1 MPSSE
6 VLLRQWNR
14 AVRSCTADGRHADA
28 LAALGHLRRAGARPD
43 CYAAAAAAKSCGA
56 LSAVPL
62 GRSLHGFLTRAALS
76 SSPAVAKGL
85 TDMYFRLGLLHDSL
99 QMFSLISPRD
109 AAAWNI
115 LLSGHSRLRLLSEVT
130 SLFGSMHA
138 GGGDPNSIT
147 VAVVLSVCAKLGDL
161 TGGRVVH
168 GYVVKKGLAAETL
181 AGNALVSMYAKCGL
195 VAADAAVA
203 FREIAVK
210 DIISWNSMIA
220 GSVEG
225 GLVGEAFVLLRQM
238 VASGFEPNCAT
249 LVTVLPV
256 CCASL
261 ERGRLWGKELHGR
274 VVTSGMEKE
283 VTSVCNALMAFYA
296 RIGDSPAMELVFRRM
311 KKSSVDLV
319 SWNTAIGGCAM
330 NGRPARA
337 LELFHE
343 LLSSPVGLEPDA
355 ATLVTVLPACAQLG
369 DVAEGRKIHRLVLL
383 GAGGLYEETS
393 VGNALLSFYS
403 RCGLLADA
411 ARVFSQI
418 QDRDLVSWNAMLGCY
433 AGAGDEGGLLA
444 ALHGMRREGFRPDS
458 VTVLTLLQGCSATA
472 TATAGAA
479 GGAAGKRDRELH
491 GFSIRVGFIDR
502 PAVGN
507 AIADVYSR
515 CGPLEYAVRVCRNHP
530 GRNVISGRTMIS
542 VFMKHGSLEDAQ
554 KIFNEEEDEEEKGEG
569 EGEGEGEREGERGGI
584 QSWNLMIQGYAQNG
598 LPHQAIAMFLELH
611 RRPMK
616 PNAVTVMSV
625 LLACSRLASIQLV
638 RQCHGYAARALVSD
652 DDTHLEGA
660 LLDAYCKCGGV
671 QVAQKIFQISS
682 GKDHVSYTA
691 MAGGYA
697 MSGMAGEALAIFR
710 EMLESGIRPDHVTVT
725 ILLSACSHGGLL
737 REGLEL
743 FLLATGKV
751 LAGEPT
757 IENYSCVVDLFARA
771 GRLREAYEFIRRLPR
786 EANASLWGTLLGA
799 CRIHGEVEIGR
810 LAADRL
816 FAVERENVGNY
827 VVMSNIYAAE
837 ERWDAV
843 ERVRG
848 LVKARELRKPPGC
861 SWIEVGKSMH
871 MFVADDLSHPE
882 RSRVYRTLKIL
893 NLQIKE
899 PPGPNEAVLD
909 WCG

>member
-6 VLLRQWNR
+6 VLFRQWNR
-14 AVRSCTADGRHADA
+14 AVRNCTADGRHADA

-56 LSAVPL
+56 LSAAPL

-99 QMFSLISPRD
+99 RCSLSSPL
-109 AAAWNI
+109 ATPPH
-115 LLSGHSRLRLLSEVT
+115 GT
-130 SLFGSMHA
+130 SSSLATRGS
-138 GGGDPNSIT
+138 
-147 VAVVLSVCAKLGDL
+147 LGDL
-161 TGGRVVH
+161 AGGRVVH

-181 AGNALVSMYAKCGL
+181 AGNALVSMYGKCGL

-274 VVTSGMEKE
+274 VVTRLPEDEEELGGSRLLEH
-283 VTSVCNALMAFYA
+283 
-296 RIGDSPAMELVFRRM
+296 GDRR
-311 KKSSVDLV
+311 VRHER
-319 SWNTAIGGCAM
+319 TA
-330 NGRPARA
+330 ARA

-355 ATLVTVLPACAQLG
+355 ATLVTVLPACSQLG

-433 AGAGDEGGLLA
+433 AG
-444 ALHGMRREGFRPDS
+444 FRPDS

-515 CGPLEYAVRVCRNHP
+515 CGPWSTP
-530 GRNVISGRTMIS
+530 NVICGRTMIS

-569 EGEGEGEREGERGGI
+569 EGERGGI

-616 PNAVTVMSV
+616 PDAVTVMSV

-660 LLDAYCKCGGV
+660 LLDAYCKCG
-671 QVAQKIFQISS
+671 AS

-843 ERVRG
+843 ERE
-848 LVKARELRKPPGC
+848 APGC

>member
-1 MPSSE
+1 MPSPE
-6 VLLRQWNR
+6 ALFRQWNR

-28 LAALGHLRRAGARPD
+28 LAALGRLRCAGVRPD

-56 LSAVPL
+56 LLAAPL

-115 LLSGHSRLRLLSEVT
+115 LLSGHSRLGLLAEVT
-130 SLFGSMHA
+130 TLFFSMHA
-138 GGGDPNSIT
+138 AGGEPNSIT
-147 VAVVLSVCAKLGDL
+147 VAVVLPVCAKLGEL
-161 TGGRVVH
+161 AGGRAVH

-181 AGNALVSMYAKCGL
+181 AGNALVSMYARCGL
-195 VAADAAVA
+195 VADDAAGA

-210 DIISWNSMIA
+210 DVVSWNSMIA

-225 GLVGEAFVLLRQM
+225 GLVGAAFVLFRQM
-238 VASGFEPNCAT
+238 VASGFEPNGAT

-256 CCASL
+256 CASL
-261 ERGRLWGKELHGR
+261 ERGRLWGRELHAR
-274 VVTSGMEKE
+274 VVRSGMEEE
-283 VTSVCNALMAFYA
+283 VTSVCNAVMAFYA

-330 NGRPARA
+330 NGRFARA

-343 LLSSPVGLEPDA
+343 LLSSPAGLEPDA

-369 DVAEGRKIHRLVLL
+369 DVAEGRKIHRLLL
-383 GAGGLYEETS
+383 GAHGRLYQETS
-393 VGNALLSFYS
+393 VGNALLSFYG

-418 QDRDLVSWNAMLGCY
+418 HDRDLVSWNAMLACY

-444 ALHGMRREGFRPDS
+444 ALHGMRRAGFWPDS
-458 VTVLTLLQGCSATA
+458 VTILTLLQGCSA
-472 TATAGAA
+472 GAA
-479 GGAAGKRDRELH
+479 GRRVRELH

-507 AIADVYSR
+507 AVADVYSR
-515 CGPLEYAVRVCRNHP
+515 CGPSEYAVRACRNHP
-530 GRNVISGRTMIS
+530 GRSVISGRTMIS
-542 VFMKHGSLEDAQ
+542 VFMKHGSVEDAQ
-554 KIFNEEEDEEEKGEG
+554 MIFGEEED
-569 EGEGEGEREGERGGI
+569 RGGGEEDI

-598 LPHQAIAMFLELH
+598 LPHRAIATFLELH

-616 PNAVTVMSV
+616 PDAVTVMSV
-625 LLACSRLASIQLV
+625 LPACARLASIQLV
-638 RQCHGYAARALVSD
+638 RQCHGYAARALLSD
-652 DDTHLEGA
+652 NDAHLEGA
-660 LLDAYCKCGGV
+660 LLDAYCKCGCV
-671 QVAQKIFQISS
+671 QVAQKIFQRSS
-682 GKDHVSYTA
+682 GKDLVSYTA

-697 MSGMAGEALAIFR
+697 MSGMAVEALAVFR

-725 ILLSACSHGGLL
+725 ALLSACSHGGLL

-743 FLLATGKV
+743 FLLATGEV
-751 LAGEPT
+751 LPGEPT
-757 IENYSCVVDLFARA
+757 MEHYSCVVDLFARA
-771 GRLREAYEFIRRLPR
+771 GRLREAYEFIRGLPR
-786 EANASLWGTLLGA
+786 EANASVWGTLLGA

-837 ERWDAV
+837 ERWEAV

-848 LVKARELRKPPGC
+848 LVTARELRKPPGC
-861 SWIEVGKSMH
+861 SWIEVGKSTH

-899 PPGPNEAVLD
+899 PPGSDEAMLS